1 MLSKKMEKA
10 LNKQINAEMYSAYLY
25 AAMGAQFDAQSL
37 DGLANWMKAQAQEEM
52 VHAMKFYGYVVEAGG
67 RVVFEAI
74 EKPPTDFGKP
84 EKVFEEVLKHERK
97 VTKLINNLVALA
109 RDEKDYATDNF
120 LQWFVAEQVEEE
132 ASADDILQ
140 KMKLVGDHPH
150 GLFMMNTKLG
160 ERAPSLGKGAEDDD

>member
-25 AAMGAQFDAQSL
+25 AAMGAHFDAESL

-52 VHAMKFYGYVVEAGG
+52 VHAMKFYSYIVEAGG

-74 EKPPTDFGKP
+74 DKPPTDFGKP
-84 EKVFEEVLKHERK
+84 EKVFEQVLKHERK
-97 VTKLINNLVALA
+97 VTKLINNLVALT
-109 RDEKDYATDNF
+109 REENDYATDNF

-150 GLFMMNTKLG
+150 SLFMMNAKLG
-160 ERAPSLGKGAEDDD
+160 ERAPSLAEAAKDDD